1 MLKTEFIGD
10 IGTIQSYL
18 QEKVWETGKISDV
31 MGREKK
37 LNFGNKIIEILAAQ
51 SYCPSECEVLE
62 VLVLGGVPKGKPIVA
77 IKLPKL

>member
-1 MLKTEFIGD
+1 
-10 IGTIQSYL
+10 
-18 QEKVWETGKISDV
+18 